1 MRLNSKYRVLFG
13 RIFQLKKPFS
23 FAIVFFG
30 IFGTLSIGY
39 SALTAGLTTGD
50 RVSSGAVLSSD
61 SWNRIVNSVLELDAR
76 TSPFSSSGG
85 NVGIGVTS
93 PTAKLEVNGT
103 VKATR
108 LDSASGE
115 IISIALAQCGG
126 GCGSY
131 HTLNT
136 WTNVGAQNY
145 AWATSLNTA
154 TDNFTHNGK

>member
-1 MRLNSKYRVLFG
+1 MGVNRKRVARFGKLSRLKRTLIPVVVS
-13 RIFQLKKPFS
+13 
-23 FAIVFFG
+23 FG
-30 IFGTLSIGY
+30 IFGTLSVGY
-39 SALTAGLTTGD
+39 SALTSGLNTGD
-50 RVSSGAVLSSD
+50 RVGSGSVLSSD
-61 SWNRIVNSVLELDAR
+61 SWNRMVNSVLELDAR

-126 GCGSY
+126 GCASN
-131 HTLNT
+131 HTLNA
-136 WTNVGAQNY
+136 WTNAGAQNY
-145 AWATSLNTA
+145 NWATSINTA
-154 TDNFTHNGK
+154 ADNFTHNGK